1 MEYIYNYDFI
11 NFPLPSSHKSKTRKQ
26 RNIKTTKH
34 ENNKTRKQQNTTD
47 DVAGVLSS
55 KVGLK

>member
-11 NFPLPSSHKSKTRKQ
+11 NFPPPLPT
-26 RNIKTTKH
+26 NPKH
-34 ENNKTRKQQNTTD
+34 ENNKTWKQQNTTD